1 MELTSPIRFKPK
13 PQKEEI
19 EEMIEQIEKELSRQ
33 EENGKVIDYTSS
45 ETDNLWRPFARRAV
59 NTRRPFAVDIR
70 SRNPC
75 LFFLLRTE
83 GWNVLFISLFI
94 KIRFRIELGLQRYVK
109 IYFCQGLP

>member
-1 MELTSPIRFKPK
+1 MAYLPLF
-13 PQKEEI
+13 
-19 EEMIEQIEKELSRQ
+19 
-33 EENGKVIDYTSS
+33 SS

-83 GWNVLFISLFI
+83 GWKVLFISLFI
-94 KIRFRIELGLQRYVK
+94 
-109 IYFCQGLP
+109 